1 MIIDIDIG
9 LQDENIHRIQ
19 FSELAQIGQI
29 YGIEYLRILI
39 FEFQLH
45 KLSLRDFLNILI
57 FIFSKFSIS
66 EI

>member
-9 LQDENIHRIQ
+9 LQDEIMHRIQ
-19 FSELAQIGQI
+19 FSDLAQIGQI
-29 YGIEYLRILI
+29 HGIEYFRILI

-57 FIFSKFSIS
+57 WWI
-66 EI
+66 